1 MRKDGKVGYTMAKFT
16 DEQMEELARN
26 KNVAWVSRTS
36 VQFTAEFKLL
46 VWEQKRQGKRVKEI
60 FRENGIDPDVLGR
73 KRVENFSIR
82 LNEVGRRGGDFED
95 QRIYNSRPVIVED
108 KEKMALEDRVLW
120 LTNELA
126 YTKQEV
132 EFLKKLQ
139 MANMEA
145 RKEWESKHRHG

>member
-1 MRKDGKVGYTMAKFT
+1 MFN
-16 DEQMEELARN
+16 L
-26 KNVAWVSRTS
+26 
-36 VQFTAEFKLL
+36 
-46 VWEQKRQGKRVKEI
+46 RQGKGVKEI
-60 FRENGIDPDVLGR
+60 FRENGIDPEVLGR

-120 LTNELA
+120 ITNELA